1 MVTSTGLPPK
11 SPMPS
16 SAPMSSAGDQ
26 SKKKSPFKMLAGR
39 ASPFRKRFGSAD
51 KVDTTG
57 VKEENRVETS
67 AAEGDR
73 DIFEEERD
81 MYDPIDAEESHTLN
95 TLSGSESLDTDDGET
110 DNDES
115 FTVDYESRCETV
127 DTFGESTIAQD
138 TIALEEE
145 ADEHLPPDEGKV
157 FTQSVVLT
165 KLDAC
170 LESGDG
176 LVLRAQHRDMK
187 PEQDNHAFINVRV
200 SDDILQLTFQSFGM
214 MRFDFQFTS
223 L

>member
-1 MVTSTGLPPK
+1 MVNSTTTLQHALPPK
-11 SPMPS
+11 SPM
-16 SAPMSSAGDQ
+16 SSAGGQ
-26 SKKKSPFKMLAGR
+26 SKKMKSPFKMLSGR

-57 VKEENRVETS
+57 VEEENRVEAP

-95 TLSGSESLDTDDGET
+95 TLSGSESLDTDDSET

-138 TIALEEE
+138 TIAQEEE
-145 ADEHLPPDEGKV
+145 ADEHLPPEEGKV

-165 KLDAC
+165 KLDAS

-200 SDDILQLTFQSFGM
+200 SDDILQLTFQCFWY
-214 MRFDFQFTS
+214 DEI
-223 L
+223 

>member
-1 MVTSTGLPPK
+1 
-11 SPMPS
+11 
-16 SAPMSSAGDQ
+16 MSSAGGQ
-26 SKKKSPFKMLAGR
+26 SKKKKSPFKMLSGR

-51 KVDTTG
+51 KVAPD
-57 VKEENRVETS
+57 VEEDNRVETP

-115 FTVDYESRCETV
+115 FTVDYETRCETV

-138 TIALEEE
+138 TIAQEEE
-145 ADEHLPPDEGKV
+145 AHEHLPPEEGKV

-165 KLDAC
+165 KLDAS
-170 LESGDG
+170 LEGGDG

-200 SDDILQLTFQSFGM
+200 SDDICTTTHISMLLV
-214 MRFDFQFTS
+214 
-223 L
+223 

>member
-1 MVTSTGLPPK
+1 
-11 SPMPS
+11 
-16 SAPMSSAGDQ
+16 MSSAGGQ
-26 SKKKSPFKMLAGR
+26 SKKKSPFKMLTGR

-51 KVDTTG
+51 KVGTSAPG
-57 VKEENRVETS
+57 VEEENRVETP

-95 TLSGSESLDTDDGET
+95 TLSGSESLDTDGET

-138 TIALEEE
+138 TMAHEEE
-145 ADEHLPPDEGKV
+145 ADEHLPPEEGKV

-165 KLDAC
+165 KLDAAS

-200 SDDILQLTFQSFGM
+200 SDDLYYNSLFNAFGI

-223 L
+223 NLSSTVFTGIKRIS

>member
-1 MVTSTGLPPK
+1 
-11 SPMPS
+11 
-16 SAPMSSAGDQ
+16 
-26 SKKKSPFKMLAGR
+26 MLSGR

-57 VKEENRVETS
+57 VEEENRVETP

-95 TLSGSESLDTDDGET
+95 TLSGSESLDTDGET

-127 DTFGESTIAQD
+127 DTFGGSTVAQD
-138 TIALEEE
+138 TIAQEEE
-145 ADEHLPPDEGKV
+145 ADEYLPPEEGKV

-165 KLDAC
+165 KLDAS

-200 SDDILQLTFQSFGM
+200 SDDLYYNHFSMFLV
-214 MRFDFQFTS
+214 
-223 L
+223 